1 MGTSDSI
8 MGSFSRLH
16 NRSIEVPPCDHGTFN
31 AHLGRESGTEGVDA
45 SGHETRVLKKESEPN
60 DFQVSNTKEQTTSTK
75 VMQSEAKE
83 EQREMEVALDEDVAE
98 HNSPCRKG
106 ERRHAMKREHEI
118 AQGSECGTDYNDEV
132 WHGGNAA
139 LGDSGFETEEYQPNG
154 TEGDNRLKAEN
165 AEGMTTTGEDIATV
179 NDHNDEITAAG
190 TSGSAP
196 KRRREENGPDY
207 EEDSDEHEGSS
218 AEGLPASVNKIDR
231 DCEKIQV
238 VKEEIIDLELEDEK
252 PAVKVEQDV
261 IDCDEIV
268 IVSETKALLKG
279 RDGLAESEN
288 NVVKVE
294 NGVTTVPRDSTFVD
308 DKQITQ
314 LRSKLVNQRKLV
326 QDFHRLLNEAT
337 REQNS
342 LEEQLVQRVR
352 ELRRAADA
360 AFDWNSNTFP
370 WDTIL
375 ARQLSDVFKIRS
387 FRPLQRESLNA
398 TLLRRDVFAILPTGA
413 GKSLIYQLAA
423 VVDRG
428 LTLVITPL
436 ISLSLDQ
443 RRALRTL
450 QIRAESLDSTTSK
463 HTSKRI
469 FRDVVPK
476 NGMVGKSKQPRK
488 KRRRVGTKPQK
499 KKCGKKGEWVQ
510 DDMEPS
516 ILFVT
521 PEQLVRNKKLM
532 SRVEMMY
539 EAGHLTRIVVDEAHC
554 CSSWGHDFRGD
565 YRKLG
570 ILKRQCPETPI
581 VALSATCCPET
592 TADVCKI
599 LEIPNCVV
607 FRGSIDRPNLFYEVR
622 PKKDDEEGVIVDIA
636 SMLLNEFKDQCGIVY
651 VLSRKESETYSDSL
665 NTLGIQ
671 AGCYHGFMTRE
682 ERNTV
687 HEGWQN
693 GELQVA
699 VATIAFGLGIDNPKV
714 RFVIHA
720 TMATSLEGYYQESG
734 RAGRN
739 GKPAK
744 CVLLHRAKDFARLS
758 AFVADKGEGRLRK
771 FYSMYSYVSGRGIG
785 KDAGKVNRCR
795 RAVIAASFGESPPPR
810 KDGQRKQCC
819 DLCASGRDEAIVLT
833 DVTAL
838 AKAALRIMLHMTT
851 KYPSEKVTLLNLAS
865 YWSNTGLKGKR
876 FRGDEPAIDRRV
888 SLEARLEILIGL
900 IFQDALEEYHRHS
913 SYAVNAYV
921 TTGQNFDDFF
931 DDEKRIQVVLP
942 ERDST
947 ALLSLSS

>member
-1 MGTSDSI
+1 MD
-8 MGSFSRLH
+8 SFSRLR
-16 NRSIEVPPCDHGTFN
+16 NGAIEIPSGDRGTFN
-31 AHLGRESGTEGVDA
+31 AHLGHGTDRLVGSHPEPPLPL
-45 SGHETRVLKKESEPN
+45 LKKHAEPN
-60 DFQVSNTKEQTTSTK
+60 PNGFQVTNANNQPTSTK
-75 VMQSEAKE
+75 VTEGEAKE
-83 EQREMEVALDEDVAE
+83 EQRNMELALGELDAGPKQNAPSHKAE
-98 HNSPCRKG
+98 G
-106 ERRHAMKREHEI
+106 TQAMKREDES
-118 AQGSECGTDYNDEV
+118 AEGNECRTGYNDGV
-132 WHGGNAA
+132 SDGGNAA
-139 LGDSGFETEEYQPNG
+139 VDHAARETEEYQPNG
-154 TEGDNRLKAEN
+154 AVENNSTKAERAEVMMPDCADISTAHGHSQEIA
-165 AEGMTTTGEDIATV
+165 AEG
-179 NDHNDEITAAG
+179 N
-190 TSGSAP
+190 SGSAV
-196 KRRREENGPDY
+196 KRRREESDPDY
-207 EEDSDEHEGSS
+207 EEDPVGDQSSLAEEVPCNVEEIEGDR
-218 AEGLPASVNKIDR
+218 EDVEVVNDDIIELEPEEEKASVKM
-231 DCEKIQV
+231 
-238 VKEEIIDLELEDEK
+238 
-252 PAVKVEQDV
+252 EQDV

-268 IVSETKALLKG
+268 VVSETKASVKAE
-279 RDGLAESEN
+279 DGVTKSEN
-288 NVVKVE
+288 KAVKLE
-294 NGVTTVPRDSTFVD
+294 NGVMTVPTDSTLVD
-308 DKQITQ
+308 DKQLSQ
-314 LRSKLVNQRKLV
+314 MRSKVANQRELV
-326 QDFHRLLNEAT
+326 QDFHRLFNEAT
-337 REQNS
+337 TELNC
-342 LEEQLVQRVR
+342 LEEQLAQRVR

-360 AFDWNSNTFP
+360 AFDWNSNAFP

-375 ARQLSDVFKIRS
+375 ARQLSDVFKISS

-423 VVDRG
+423 LVDGG

-443 RRALRTL
+443 RRALRAL

-463 HTSKRI
+463 NVSKRI
-469 FRDVVPK
+469 FRDFLPK
-476 NGMVGKSKQPRK
+476 NGLIGNSKQPRK
-488 KRRRVGTKPQK
+488 KRRRVEKKPQK
-499 KKCGKKGEWVQ
+499 KKCGKQGEWVQ

-516 ILFVT
+516 IVFVT

-539 EAGHLTRIVVDEAHC
+539 EAGHLSRIVVDEAHC

-581 VALSATCCPET
+581 VALSATCCAET

-665 NTLGIQ
+665 NKLGIR
-671 AGCYHGFMTRE
+671 AGCYHGYMTRE
-682 ERNTV
+682 ERNIV

-744 CVLLHRAKDFARLS
+744 CVLLHRPKDFARLS
-758 AFVADKGEGRLRK
+758 AFVADKGDGRLQK
-771 FYSMYSYVSGRGIG
+771 LYDMYRYASGRRIG
-785 KDAGKVNRCR
+785 KDADKVNLCR
-795 RAVIAASFGESPPPR
+795 RAAIAASFGETPPPR
-810 KDGQRKQCC
+810 KDDQRKQCC
-819 DLCASGRDEAIVLT
+819 DLCAGGGDGAKVLT

-838 AKAALRIMLHMTT
+838 AKAALRIMMHMTS
-851 KYPSEKVTLLNLAS
+851 KYPGEKVTLLNLAMN
-865 YWSNTGLKGKR
+865 WSNTGQKGKR

-921 TTGQNFDDFF
+921 TTGQNFGELF
-931 DDEKRIQVVLP
+931 DHETRIHAVLT
-942 ERDST
+942 ERDSA
-947 ALLSLSS
+947 ALLALSS